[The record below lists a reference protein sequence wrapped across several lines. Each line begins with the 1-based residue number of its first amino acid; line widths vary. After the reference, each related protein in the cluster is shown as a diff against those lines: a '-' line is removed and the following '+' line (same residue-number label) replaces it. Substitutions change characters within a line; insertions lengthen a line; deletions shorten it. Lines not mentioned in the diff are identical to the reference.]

1 MKLGSTC
8 TTSTSPDG
16 HVTTHNND
24 GTTSDTDLGPRQPS
38 RGRHAGERAGRVR
51 NDTAIDPLTGQ
62 PAGGDVTSADGAL
75 TTASG
80 TPVALAGSRSGQ
92 QHALGWLVA
101 AMLAL
106 TVLAPPF
113 LIARHGRRQ
122 K

>member
-1 MKLGSTC
+1 M
-8 TTSTSPDG
+8 
-16 HVTTHNND
+16 
-24 GTTSDTDLGPRQPS
+24 
-38 RGRHAGERAGRVR
+38 
-51 NDTAIDPLTGQ
+51 TGQ
-62 PAGGDVTSADGAL
+62 PAGGDVTSAGGGL

-80 TPVALAGSRSGQ
+80 TPVSLAGSHAGE